1 MRYLDFLGTSIAR
14 DPRITFQYMLALDM
28 STTVRVIRNE
38 TGVFFFFP
46 YFNKNETLLSP
57 RSFDLFSECAC
68 DDEIEPLFKLGIQ
81 NAQSVFLI

>member
-1 MRYLDFLGTSIAR
+1 MRCLHFLGTSIAR

-38 TGVFFFFP
+38 TGFFFFFP

-57 RSFDLFSECAC
+57 RFFDLFYGYAC
-68 DDEIEPLFKLGIQ
+68 DDEIEPLF
-81 NAQSVFLI
+81 

>member
-1 MRYLDFLGTSIAR
+1 MRCLDFLWTSIVR

-38 TGVFFFFP
+38 TSVFFFFP

-57 RSFDLFSECAC
+57 RSFGLFSECAC